1 MELRSQNITN
11 NALVEEP
18 DFVNP
23 INLPEHLCIGKDMHN
38 FIYELRRHGAHIL
51 KLLSE
56 TPIDPNVHDLM
67 EKYILQYSKQSCKVA
82 VVGQM
87 KAGKSAFINALIG
100 RRSYL
105 PSDVNPWTTVV
116 TRLHFG
122 VPSRPTNGASFKFFD
137 EGEWNAIAHG
147 GGRLREL
154 VQRFLPGFASEK
166 LEQKL
171 QEMRNKAE
179 QRFGS
184 EFYSLLGKSHTFE
197 TTDPSL
203 LEKYVC
209 AGNAWNDNNGH
220 IAAGHY
226 SDITKSADL
235 FFKSSPFLYPTTLI
249 DTPGTNDP
257 FFVRDEITYRN
268 LDDADIFVIVLPA
281 QQAFSMSD
289 LALLRI
295 LQGLNKDRIIIYINR
310 VDQLD
315 NLQNDTRDIVSHV
328 QYMLNK
334 EFPSV
339 QIPVILG
346 SAHWGQQALEDDYSK
361 VDLNANH
368 MNSIL
373 TKEDLQEEERVR
385 SKLYFYSGIPD
396 VASEISKLMLKGK
409 NRNSVGAITSN
420 LRLAIESIRA
430 VVGNQVKRL
439 QHSSSGIPAN
449 GEGCEAELQNISSQ
463 LEYLEKYTNKSNY
476 YHIQYEKKLEN
487 VKELTLS
494 TLRSKLR
501 KVVADFAMLESRNLV
516 DAMENGDRKR
526 TWQCDTLIIRKCL
539 EEEYLLISKETI
551 QQINQIQSSSEQ
563 ELQQLLKET
572 TPDVDDRFIAVEPI
586 SEAEPYL
593 SSTVLKHS
601 VALDLDQSWW
611 KLWGARKRQSEQ
623 WAQELNNLINSE
635 FHPIIE
641 QLVFSA
647 ETELN
652 QIIAD
657 SNRNFSAIS
666 KSIANILMERAYELQ
681 QKSDTLLQEER
692 NNSGLELVDDT
703 DKDIDNKQLSDCMDI
718 IKRVDV
724 ISNQLQQLSV
734 RYELLCRGPKELTED
749 MR

>member
-1 MELRSQNITN
+1 MELRSQNLAN
-11 NALVEEP
+11 EALVGELE
-18 DFVNP
+18 FANP
-23 INLPEHLCIGKDMHN
+23 MNLPEHLCIGKDMHN

-56 TPIDPNVHDLM
+56 TPIDPNVHSLM

-122 VPSRPTNGASFKFFD
+122 VPALPTNGASFKFFD

-166 LEQKL
+166 LEEKL
-171 QEMRNKAE
+171 QQMRDKAE

-184 EFYSLLGKSHTFE
+184 EFYNLLGKNHAFE
-197 TTDPSL
+197 TADPDL

-209 AGNAWNDNNGH
+209 AGNAWSKADGE
-220 IAAGHY
+220 IEAGHY
-226 SDITKSADL
+226 ADITKSADL

-295 LQGLNKDRIIIYINR
+295 LQGLNKERIIIYINR

-315 NLQNDTRDIVSHV
+315 DLQNDTRDIVSHV
-328 QYMLNK
+328 QYMLKK
-334 EFPSV
+334 EFPSIE
-339 QIPVILG
+339 IPVILG
-346 SAHWGQQALEDDYSK
+346 SAQWGQQALEEDYSK
-361 VDLNANH
+361 IDLNANH
-368 MNSIL
+368 MNTIL
-373 TKEDLQEEERVR
+373 TPEDMNEEEKVR

-409 NRNSVGAITSN
+409 GRNSVGAITSN
-420 LRLAIESIRA
+420 LRLATESVRA
-430 VVGNQVKRL
+430 VVNNQMNSLK
-439 QHSSSGIPAN
+439 SSSGAIAASDS
-449 GEGCEAELQNISSQ
+449 GVSREAELQTISNQ
-463 LEYLEKYTNKSNY
+463 LEYLEDYTNKSNY
-476 YHIQYEKKLEN
+476 YHIQYEKKLDN
-487 VKELTLS
+487 VKEVTLTS
-494 TLRSKLR
+494 LRSRLR
-501 KVVADFAMLESRNLV
+501 KVVADFAMLECRNLI
-516 DAMENGDRKR
+516 DSMENGNRKR
-526 TWQCDTLIIRKCL
+526 AWQCDTLIIRKCL
-539 EEEYLLISKETI
+539 EEEYLLISKGIISE
-551 QQINQIQSSSEQ
+551 INIVQDSAAQ
-563 ELQQLLKET
+563 ELQQLLHEAA
-572 TPDVDDRFIAVEPI
+572 PDIDNRFISVDPI
-586 SEAEPYL
+586 SDAEPYL

-611 KLWGARKRQSEQ
+611 KIWGARKRQAEQ
-623 WAQELNNLINSE
+623 WARDLNELINTE

-652 QIIAD
+652 QIIGD

-666 KSIANILMERAYELQ
+666 KSIANILMERAYDLQ
-681 QKSDTLLQEER
+681 QKSDSLLQEER
-692 NNSGLELVDDT
+692 NNPGLMVFDAEAS
-703 DKDIDNKQLSDCMDI
+703 KAEYNKQYAHSNDL
-718 IKRVDV
+718 IKRVQS
-724 ISNQLQQLSV
+724 ISDQLQQV
-734 RYELLCRGPKELTED
+734 TERYELLCKGAT
-749 MR
+749 

>member
-1 MELRSQNITN
+1 MELRSQNIAN
-11 NALVEEP
+11 DALVGDP
-18 DFVNP
+18 DFANP
-23 INLPEHLCIGKDMHN
+23 VNLPEHLCIGKDMHN

-56 TPIDPNVHDLM
+56 TPIDPNVHSLM
-67 EKYILQYSKQSCKVA
+67 ENYILQYSKQSCKVA

-122 VPSRPTNGASFKFFD
+122 VPSLPTAGASFKFFD

-171 QEMRNKAE
+171 QEMRSKAE
-179 QRFGS
+179 NRFGP
-184 EFYSLLGKSHTFE
+184 EFNNLLGKSHTFE
-197 TTDPSL
+197 TADPEL

-209 AGNAWNDNNGH
+209 AGNAWSENQGQ
-220 IAAGHY
+220 IEAGHY
-226 SDITKSADL
+226 ADITKSADL

-315 NLQNDTRDIVSHV
+315 NLQNDTKDIVSHV
-328 QYMLNK
+328 QYMLKK
-334 EFPSV
+334 EFPSF

-346 SAHWGQQALEDDYSK
+346 SAQWGQQALEDDYSK
-361 VDLNANH
+361 IDLGANH
-368 MNSIL
+368 MSSIL
-373 TKEDLQEEERVR
+373 TPEDMQEEEKVR

-396 VASEISKLMLKGK
+396 VASEISRMMLKGK
-409 NRNSVGAITSN
+409 GRNSVGAITSN
-420 LRLAIESIRA
+420 LRLATESVKA
-430 VVGNQVKRL
+430 VVDNQMKRL
-439 QHSSSGIPAN
+439 KSSSAGSMSSN
-449 GEGCEAELQNISSQ
+449 SETCEAELQNISKK

-476 YHIQYEKKLEN
+476 YHIQYEKKLQN
-487 VKELTLS
+487 IKEVTLTS
-494 TLRSKLR
+494 LRSRLQ

-539 EEEYLLISKETI
+539 EEEYLLISKTTVS
-551 QQINQIQSSSEQ
+551 QINEIQSSSQQ
-563 ELQQLLKET
+563 ELQLLIKET
-572 TPDVDDRFIAVEPI
+572 APDVDDRFVAVDPI
-586 SEAEPYL
+586 SDGEPYL

-611 KLWGARKRQSEQ
+611 KLWGARKRQSQQ
-623 WAQELNNLINSE
+623 WAQELNDLINSE

-666 KSIANILMERAYELQ
+666 KSIANILMELAYELQ
-681 QKSDTLLQEER
+681 QKSDSLLQEER
-692 NNSGLELVDDT
+692 NNSSEDLMDEAAREVHDR
-703 DKDIDNKQLSDCMDI
+703 QFAVCSDL
-718 IKRVDV
+718 IKRVDI
-724 ISNQLQQLSV
+724 ISQHLQQLSE
-734 RYELLCRGPKELTED
+734 RYEILCAGTED
-749 MR
+749 NAS